1 MMYYMKNLLIELD
14 DATARRL
21 ERVAP
26 ARSRRRS
33 EFIREA
39 IRKALWAI
47 EERETAAAYRRKPD
61 SEADASFDPA
71 AWEAPRRHRSRRRG
85 RR

>member
-1 MMYYMKNLLIELD
+1 MKNILIEID
-14 DATARRL
+14 DATAHRL
-21 ERVAP
+21 ERIAP

-47 EERETAAAYRRKPD
+47 EERETAEAYRRQPD
-61 SEADASFDPA
+61 AEAEASFDPA
-71 AWEAPRRHRSRRRG
+71 VWEAPRRRRSPRRG